1 MATEWCPTTS
11 TWYVASIRLSTN
23 SILIQYLKI
32 RAERKQYQPEKEG
45 RVPGDVEAIP
55 APDDAD
61 KYVIIKKKDEG
72 KDQDGEKQNEKK
84 Q

>member
-1 MATEWCPTTS
+1 MSGE
-11 TWYVASIRLSTN
+11 I
-23 SILIQYLKI
+23 
-32 RAERKQYQPEKEG
+32 
-45 RVPGDVEAIP
+45 EALP

-72 KDQDGEKQNEKK
+72 KDKDEEKQDEGKQDAKK

>member
-1 MATEWCPTTS
+1 MVS
-11 TWYVASIRLSTN
+11 VRLCINIAFTPC
-23 SILIQYLKI
+23 LKI
-32 RAERKQYQPEKEG
+32 RAERKQHQPEKEG
-45 RVPGDVEAIP
+45 RVSGEIEALP

-72 KDQDGEKQNEKK
+72 KDKDEDKQDEGKQDKKK